1 MNHSKAI
8 IGTILSV
15 KDVDYNSQ
23 QSDEISLVVEDIF
36 NQLELKCKVD
46 VKDDYL
52 SKYREVLELRSL
64 IRNLTSDLYLSRL
77 MSNHNK
83 EQAIKSLNQ
92 I

>member
-15 KDVDYNSQ
+15 KDVDYNNQ

-64 IRNLTSDLYLSRL
+64 IRNLTSDLYLSKL
-77 MSNHNK
+77 MSNHHK

>member
-15 KDVDYNSQ
+15 KDVDYNNQ

>member
-15 KDVDYNSQ
+15 KDVDYNNQ

-64 IRNLTSDLYLSRL
+64 IRNLTSDLYLSKV
-77 MSNHNK
+77 MSNHYK